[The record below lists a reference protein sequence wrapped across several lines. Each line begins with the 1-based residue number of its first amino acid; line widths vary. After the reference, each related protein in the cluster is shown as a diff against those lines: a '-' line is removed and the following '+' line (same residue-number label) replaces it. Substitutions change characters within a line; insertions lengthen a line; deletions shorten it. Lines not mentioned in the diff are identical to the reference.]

1 MNKIVEQVKNDV
13 ESFLME
19 DMENQEMRVDFIL
32 YNPDN
37 NNN

>member
-13 ESFLME
+13 ESFFME

-37 NNN
+37 NNT

>member
-37 NNN
+37 NNT